1 MTLPLWCELHWLPH
15 ATSSGI
21 RCTFKQEIHVH
32 DDYLIFPHHMPFM
45 QMLSNQ
51 YIFPTK
57 FFKHIFNTATVRLF
71 QKFHCYYHGD
81 CRLLAYGMRIFHLEH
96 CYCFLTVCTEDLDP
110 VTLSIATEHIY
121 TTFFWT
127 STSHILCQQSEET
140 LFGHFVIALNA
151 AFTQQLSLAD
161 EGYES
166 SSDTIDLP
174 TPLWK
179 TCIHH
184 ISSLEHGSF
193 NPVNTTPCSTVT
205 ITPCSTP
212 QTPTRPV
219 HQCLSFSSDTD
230 HTPDSTSACS
240 DSSDEEEE
248 DFQMVPLDD
257 KHWTSEEV
265 PERTFC
271 IHEHGL
277 PHNLC
282 QYPCPYGSNDTVSYM
297 DSLDLSDI
305 LDYEDY
311 MVTSSDE
318 ELLGMEEVPYWH
330 WTLVCL
336 NTYLK
341 FQF

>member
-1 MTLPLWCELHWLPH
+1 
-15 ATSSGI
+15 
-21 RCTFKQEIHVH
+21 
-32 DDYLIFPHHMPFM
+32 
-45 QMLSNQ
+45 MLSNQ
-51 YIFPTK
+51 YIFPTT
-57 FFKHIFNTATVRLF
+57 FFDILLILPPLEFYRNFTITTMETTEYWLMAWEYSIWNATIA
-71 QKFHCYYHGD
+71 
-81 CRLLAYGMRIFHLEH
+81 LLQFW
-96 CYCFLTVCTEDLDP
+96 TEDLNP
-110 VTLSIATEHIY
+110 VTLGIATECVY

-127 STSHILCQQSEET
+127 STSHTLCQQSEET
-140 LFGHFVIALNA
+140 LFGSFVIALNA

-166 SSDTIDLP
+166 GSDTVDLP

-179 TCIHH
+179 TPCIYH
-184 ISSLEHGSF
+184 ISSIEHASF
-193 NPVNTTPCSTVT
+193 NPVHTTPHNTVT
-205 ITPCSTP
+205 MTPYSSP

-219 HQCLSFSSDTD
+219 HHCLSFSSDTE
-230 HTPDSTSACS
+230 HSSDSTPACS
-240 DSSDEEEE
+240 DSSDKEEE

-257 KHWTSEEV
+257 EHWTSEKV

-305 LDYEDY
+305 LDYKDY